1 MNICATS
8 SRRQLS
14 CDSRAAVTEA
24 KHQIQRH
31 HARATFLLTLGS
43 CAISGAAEGRCQ
55 ARPCQLPAPRRAAC
69 AAPAAWSGRAACG
82 RRHHVSNTAKH
93 ACVQLRAGHSLFAIL
108 FRLHV
113 RAQCRCV
120 LKVPPAAAQ
129 KPPLSRGLHT
139 AATTHRR
146 TQSRRSKTGPC
157 PASLRQAA
165 AACSAASAVR
175 TLARAHAAA
184 SAAYFNLC
192 RRVESLPHQV
202 RRC

>member
-1 MNICATS
+1 MQSHPVRLLIRRSAGVRLAAQSRSVVRRGHARCQLRIALRVR
-8 SRRQLS
+8 RRQLS
-14 CDSRAAVTEA
+14 QGMQPAAA
-24 KHQIQRH
+24 GD
-31 HARATFLLTLGS
+31 ASATFSATH
-43 CAISGAAEGRCQ
+43 
-55 ARPCQLPAPRRAAC
+55 APR
-69 AAPAAWSGRAACG
+69 
-82 RRHHVSNTAKH
+82 
-93 ACVQLRAGHSLFAIL
+93 VQPRAGHALFAIL

-184 SAAYFNLC
+184 ASAAYFNLC